1 MRFVIIWGAYYLYFV
16 LTYFARPLFPHIY
29 LACQSA
35 TQDLFCKVTRLLL
48 QTENHNQ
55 ISFGKSSSL
64 CQREYF
70 PILICLIEATSFY
83 GRSKSRLQAEKA

>member
-1 MRFVIIWGAYYLYFV
+1 MRFVINKGEFLYIS
-16 LTYFARPLFPHIY
+16 LTYSARPLLLHLY
-29 LACQSA
+29 LAHQSA
-35 TQDLFCKVTRLLL
+35 IQDLFCKVTRLLL

-70 PILICLIEATSFY
+70 PILICLIDATSFY